1 MIKKNINVI
10 IQVICLCLF
19 CFMAAASASQQ
30 SAGSGSYWSEMGR
43 AALVGAGAGHD
54 GYVFIGVESSESEA
68 RELAAS
74 KGYSRYIWDSKNG
87 NVYGK

>member
-1 MIKKNINVI
+1 MKKNLNVI
-10 IQVICLCLF
+10 IQAMFLCLF

-30 SAGSGSYWSEMGR
+30 SASSGTDWSGLGR
-43 AALVGAGAGHD
+43 AALIGAGAGHE
-54 GYVFIGVESSESEA
+54 GYDYIGRASSESEA

-87 NVYGK
+87 NTYGK